1 LNILFGGV
9 NNDVDTADET
19 AGSDALAKNPVFVL
33 VFASPLSVS
42 QTFCIA
48 PVEPA
53 SVLKLQTKQTSSA

>member
-19 AGSDALAKNPVFVL
+19 AGSDALAKNPVFVF

-42 QTFCIA
+42 RTFCI
-48 PVEPA
+48 EPA